1 MLIIIQKYYL
11 KNMVSKNENM
21 TRMKGKLSKKI
32 PFLVESLL
40 FVEHLRITVIV
51 VLIIVQRSSRKLLL
65 VEKT

>member
-1 MLIIIQKYYL
+1 
-11 KNMVSKNENM
+11 MVSKNENM